1 MSEDAMEK
9 ELLRSI
15 DDVDAKLQVFR
26 KKVQAV
32 LSDLQSE
39 KNKPSDST
47 DTAAQ
52 TINTGS
58 NNLDH
63 GFQRHHKVF
72 AFVGDVRI
80 SAPDLWFGTGHVT
93 EFVIA

>member
-15 DDVDAKLQVFR
+15 DDVDAKLQAFR

-47 DTAAQ
+47 DTAA
-52 TINTGS
+52 G
-58 NNLDH
+58 
-63 GFQRHHKVF
+63 
-72 AFVGDVRI
+72 A
-80 SAPDLWFGTGHVT
+80 
-93 EFVIA
+93 